1 MVWLH
6 FGCLSKAVWL
16 NVTHCA
22 DWPLRMAFYN
32 VFLWVLIGDQIVR
45 GPVRLAACLHSDVH
59 ESAGGFQRIS
69 PGTSSLDASNTTL
82 LNHGPPDTHKQAS
95 RRFARFSRPM
105 SRLIHTCG
113 RLGQSSNHLSCAS
126 SQSFSARD
134 AGPPGSGA
142 THLTEARIG
151 CSGVC

>member
-59 ESAGGFQRIS
+59 ESAGGF
-69 PGTSSLDASNTTL
+69 DASVLVRPRSMRPTRPSSITAR
-82 LNHGPPDTHKQAS
+82 PTHTSKQAEDLHGS
-95 RRFARFSRPM
+95 VAR
-105 SRLIHTCG
+105 
-113 RLGQSSNHLSCAS
+113 
-126 SQSFSARD
+126 
-134 AGPPGSGA
+134 
-142 THLTEARIG
+142 
-151 CSGVC
+151 